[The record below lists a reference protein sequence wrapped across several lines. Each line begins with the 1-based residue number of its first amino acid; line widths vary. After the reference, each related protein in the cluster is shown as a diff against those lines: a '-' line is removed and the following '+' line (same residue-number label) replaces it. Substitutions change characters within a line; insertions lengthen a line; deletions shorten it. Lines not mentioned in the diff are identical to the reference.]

1 MWTPRSNKQ
10 NRPYRVKKTGIKDEN
25 IDRQILVL
33 HQAIATKLLA
43 EPALLEQV
51 KAKLEERRDNGQ
63 LGYGAYLHWL
73 SVLELYQQPEL
84 FCAGIIE
91 DSPYLRKLR
100 RRTPFVG
107 ILTEHERQLALSQ
120 HSLGTLAQVLTGF

>member
-1 MWTPRSNKQ
+1 MWTPKSTARNK
-10 NRPYRVKKTGIKDEN
+10 PYRVRKTGIKDEN

-51 KAKLEERRDNGQ
+51 AHKLEQRRDNGQ
-63 LGYGAYLHWL
+63 LGYGAYMHWV
-73 SVLELYQQPEL
+73 SVLELYQQPEQ
-84 FCAGIIE
+84 FYRGITE

-107 ILTEHERQLALSQ
+107 ILTEAERQQALQ
-120 HSLGTLAQVLTGF
+120 HQASGDLTEVLLGF

>member
-1 MWTPRSNKQ
+1 MWIPKSNKK

-33 HQAIATKLLA
+33 HQAIANKLLA

-63 LGYGAYLHWL
+63 LGYGAYMHWV
-73 SVLELYQQPEL
+73 SVLELYAEPEQ
-84 FCAGIIE
+84 FCAGITE

-107 ILTEHERQLALSQ
+107 ILTEQERQQALLQ
-120 HSLGTLAQVLTGF
+120 NAIAELDEIPGDF

>member
-1 MWTPRSNKQ
+1 MWIPKSNKKV
-10 NRPYRVKKTGIKDEN
+10 RPYRVKKTGIQDEN

-33 HQAIATKLLA
+33 HQAIAAKLLA

-51 KAKLEERRDNGQ
+51 KTKLEERRDKGQ

-73 SVLELYQQPEL
+73 SVLELYQQPEQ
-84 FCAGIIE
+84 FYQGITE
-91 DSPYLRKLR
+91 DSPYVRKLR

-107 ILTEHERQLALSQ
+107 ILTEQERQQALLQ
-120 HSLGTLAQVLTGF
+120 HAIGKLDEVPGDF

>member
-1 MWTPRSNKQ
+1 MWTPKSNKR

-33 HQAIATKLLA
+33 HQAIANKLLT

-51 KAKLEERRDNGQ
+51 KAKLEERRDYGQ
-63 LGYGAYLHWL
+63 LGYGAYMHWV
-73 SVLELYQQPEL
+73 SVLELYQQPEQ
-84 FCAGIIE
+84 FRQGITE

-107 ILTEHERQLALSQ
+107 ILTEQERQQALLQ
-120 HSLGTLAQVLTGF
+120 NAIAELDGIPGDF

>member
-1 MWTPRSNKQ
+1 MWTPKSNKR

-33 HQAIATKLLA
+33 HQAIANKLLA
-43 EPALLEQV
+43 EPELLEQV

-63 LGYGAYLHWL
+63 LGYGAYMHWV
-73 SVLELYQQPEL
+73 SVLELYQQPAQ
-84 FCAGIIE
+84 FYQGITE

-107 ILTEHERQLALSQ
+107 ILTEQERQQALQ
-120 HSLGTLAQVLTGF
+120 QDAMGKLEQVLVDF

>member
-1 MWTPRSNKQ
+1 MWTPKSKNRD
-10 NRPYRVKKTGIKDEN
+10 RPYRVKKTGIKDEN

-33 HQAIATKLLA
+33 HQAIAAKLLA

-51 KAKLEERRDNGQ
+51 KAKLDERRENGQ
-63 LGYGAYLHWL
+63 LGYGAYLHWV
-73 SVLELYQQPEL
+73 SVLELYQQPEQ
-84 FCAGIIE
+84 FCEGITE

-107 ILTEHERQLALSQ
+107 ILTEQERQQALQ
-120 HSLGTLAQVLTGF
+120 QQSLGTLTQVLTGF

>member
-1 MWTPRSNKQ
+1 MWIPKSNKK

-33 HQAIATKLLA
+33 HQAIANKLLA
-43 EPALLEQV
+43 EPDLLEQV

-63 LGYGAYLHWL
+63 LGYGAYMHWV
-73 SVLELYQQPEL
+73 SVLELYAEPEQ
-84 FCAGIIE
+84 FCAGITE

-107 ILTEHERQLALSQ
+107 ILTEQERQQALLQ
-120 HSLGTLAQVLTGF
+120 NAIAELDEIPGDF

>member
-1 MWTPRSNKQ
+1 MWIPKSNKK

-33 HQAIATKLLA
+33 HQAIAAKLLA
-43 EPALLEQV
+43 EPDLLEQV
-51 KAKLEERRDNGQ
+51 RAKLEERRDNGQ
-63 LGYGAYLHWL
+63 LGYGAYMHWV
-73 SVLELYQQPEL
+73 SVLQLYAEPEQ
-84 FCAGIIE
+84 FCAGITE

-107 ILTEHERQLALSQ
+107 ILTEQERQQAL
-120 HSLGTLAQVLTGF
+120 LRDAIAELDEIPGDF

>member
-1 MWTPRSNKQ
+1 MWIPKSNKK

-33 HQAIATKLLA
+33 HQAIANKLLA
-43 EPALLEQV
+43 EPDLLEQV

-63 LGYGAYLHWL
+63 LGYGAYMYWV
-73 SVLELYQQPEL
+73 SVLELYAEPEQ
-84 FCAGIIE
+84 FCAGITE

-107 ILTEHERQLALSQ
+107 ILTEQERQHALLQ
-120 HSLGTLAQVLTGF
+120 NAIAELDEIPGDF

>member
-1 MWTPRSNKQ
+1 MWIPKSNKK

-33 HQAIATKLLA
+33 HQAIAAKLLA
-43 EPALLEQV
+43 EPDLLEQV
-51 KAKLEERRDNGQ
+51 RAKLEERRDNGQ
-63 LGYGAYLHWL
+63 LGYGAYMHWV
-73 SVLELYQQPEL
+73 SVLELYAEPEQ
-84 FCAGIIE
+84 FCAGITE

-107 ILTEHERQLALSQ
+107 ILTEQERQQAL
-120 HSLGTLAQVLTGF
+120 LRDAIAELDEIPGDF

>member
-1 MWTPRSNKQ
+1 MWTPKSNQ
-10 NRPYRVKKTGIKDEN
+10 RNRPYRVKKTGIKDEN

-33 HQAIATKLLA
+33 HQAIATKLLV
-43 EPALLEQV
+43 EPELLEQV
-51 KAKLEERRDNGQ
+51 KAKLDERRDNGQ

-73 SVLELYQQPEL
+73 SVLELYQQPEQ
-84 FCAGIIE
+84 FRQGITE

-107 ILTEHERQLALSQ
+107 ILTEQERQQALQ
-120 HSLGTLAQVLTGF
+120 HDAIGNLQQVLVDF